1 MNGLYLSLIYPK
13 NQLNQQLLIND
24 DDFKTL
30 FGNYLYCR
38 DFNIS
43 EFMTDDVEIIQYR
56 QEIFEDI
63 LNEPEVLDLLQE
75 ILPILENIN
84 ELYRLKDNSHETEG
98 QIYSIKL
105 IELYIELI
113 NKIYLKT
120 EKLKGRIKSRS
131 LLNFAQF
138 VADIA
143 TDEAFIKLVA
153 NTQKLSKAISQV
165 KSVTIGMNLDATFS
179 PYEFGVLSLNN
190 KYVIS
195 NDFIGNLINRNEKDN
210 LNALCPLKVMSKS
223 LSNEEKRFAVMA
235 IGSVLNRLFKGSI
248 KEWEPAVKA
257 FFRQNTKAF
266 LPLIKELKYLLFG
279 AKILNE
285 LKEAKMPLT
294 VPIIKPKTDKTFS
307 VRGLYNPLIA
317 LSKDKIVLNDIE
329 FDENGRI
336 YLILGPNSGGKSV
349 FTSAVGICQVFTQLG
364 FLVPAKYAEISPVD
378 RVFVCFTNKSNS
390 KDKGRLEEECVKV
403 KSIFESLTEHS
414 FVLMDETFSSTDALE
429 GKYIALDVLKGM
441 SAYGCKGVFSTHLHE
456 LTAMLSE
463 TNNCK
468 TCKSKIDTLSADID
482 ENGNRNYKILRTLP
496 DGKSYAKSIADKY
509 GLKYETL
516 IEMRRH

>member
-1 MNGLYLSLIYPK
+1 MNDLYLSLIYPK

-38 DFNIS
+38 DFIIS
-43 EFMTDDVEIIQYR
+43 EFMTEDVEIIQYR
-56 QEIFEDI
+56 QEIFADI

-131 LLNFAQF
+131 LQNFAQF

-143 TDEAFIKLVA
+143 TDEEFIKLIA

-210 LNALCPLKVMSKS
+210 LNALCPLKVMSKHS
-223 LSNEEKRFAVMA
+223 QMKK
-235 IGSVLNRLFKGSI
+235 SVLRIWLSVLF
-248 KEWEPAVKA
+248 
-257 FFRQNTKAF
+257 
-266 LPLIKELKYLLFG
+266 
-279 AKILNE
+279 
-285 LKEAKMPLT
+285 
-294 VPIIKPKTDKTFS
+294 
-307 VRGLYNPLIA
+307 
-317 LSKDKIVLNDIE
+317 
-329 FDENGRI
+329 
-336 YLILGPNSGGKSV
+336 
-349 FTSAVGICQVFTQLG
+349 
-364 FLVPAKYAEISPVD
+364 
-378 RVFVCFTNKSNS
+378 
-390 KDKGRLEEECVKV
+390 
-403 KSIFESLTEHS
+403 
-414 FVLMDETFSSTDALE
+414 
-429 GKYIALDVLKGM
+429 
-441 SAYGCKGVFSTHLHE
+441 
-456 LTAMLSE
+456 
-463 TNNCK
+463 
-468 TCKSKIDTLSADID
+468 
-482 ENGNRNYKILRTLP
+482 
-496 DGKSYAKSIADKY
+496 
-509 GLKYETL
+509 
-516 IEMRRH
+516 